1 MQSTAPRF
9 AFSMSRY
16 ILLGALRSA
25 RANPVTALL
34 SSAAIGFSIAIFFL
48 FFFVFVNLNALSRTW
63 ADRAHVIVYLKD
75 SAPSDAASIAKFSQ
89 ALGRVIGVRSS
100 RYVSS
105 EAAFSELKASLKG
118 HEKVLEGFGAKRLPA
133 SFEISLDPLTASDGR
148 SAAMAALGRLDWVD
162 EVSHNEELMAKLASL
177 IRFIEFA
184 ALFTGVFLVGG
195 TVFMVSNTIRL
206 SVYARRDEIEILS
219 LNGASGVYIKTP
231 FLIEG
236 IVQGMLGGALSL
248 GALWAFR
255 HFILSQVPEFMRF
268 AFALPMDAL
277 LLAAIFIASGVLL
290 AVVGSLISL
299 TRFLRL

>member
-1 MQSTAPRF
+1 MQSTAPRS
-9 AFSMSRY
+9 AFSMPSY

-25 RANPVTALL
+25 RVNPVTALL
-34 SSAAIGFSIAIFFL
+34 SSATIGFSIAIFFL

-75 SAPSDAASIAKFSQ
+75 GASSDAASVNKFSQ
-89 ALGRVIGVRSS
+89 TLGRVIGVRSS

-105 EAAFSELKASLKG
+105 EAAFSELKAALKG

-133 SFEISLDPLTASDGR
+133 SFEISLDPSHAASDGS
-148 SAAMAALGRLDWVD
+148 SAAFPELKAALGRLDWVD
-162 EVSHNEELMAKLASL
+162 EVSYNEEFMAKLASL

-184 ALFTGVFLVGG
+184 ALFTGLFLAGG

-206 SVYARRDEIEILS
+206 AVYARQDEIEILS

-236 IVQGMLGGALSL
+236 IAQGIWRGGR
-248 GALWAFR
+248 LW
-255 HFILSQVPEFMRF
+255 LYGRF
-268 AFALPMDAL
+268 
-277 LLAAIFIASGVLL
+277 G
-290 AVVGSLISL
+290 ISY
-299 TRFLRL
+299 